1 MNFLFSYSRFNNLL
15 ELNHNQKKIYYK
27 NNNYFKNSFFEH
39 NLCKIDEKILGD
51 LSTNN
56 CIFLKNSFVY
66 VITETVAEYPYP
78 YFSEKTWK
86 AILVKTPFMIV
97 GAKNSLCKLKDFG
110 FLTFENFWDE
120 SYDNLETAA
129 DRCDSIVNNL
139 KYLESLDK
147 SYIDNMYQEMLP
159 ILEHNF
165 SNLENLRK
173 KELEDVIKCLES

>member
-56 CIFLKNSFVY
+56 CIFL
-66 VITETVAEYPYP
+66 
-78 YFSEKTWK
+78 
-86 AILVKTPFMIV
+86 KTPFMIV